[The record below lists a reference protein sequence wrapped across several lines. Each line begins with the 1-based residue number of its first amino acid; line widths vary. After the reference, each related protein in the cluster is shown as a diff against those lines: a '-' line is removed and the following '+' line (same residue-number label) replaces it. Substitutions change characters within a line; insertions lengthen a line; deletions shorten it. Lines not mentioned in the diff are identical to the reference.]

1 LINNSSF
8 DSKGNERTMG
18 DQLDEST
25 FITSLAGQ
33 QGEQQQVK
41 RPVYEPEGLKRVKN
55 LHGKVSHLV
64 DNLAGKLGLV
74 LRKQEKDF
82 LAAYR
87 AHMYNVQKELQG
99 LRAKV
104 DESELELRKNQKIV
118 ALQKERD
125 WYRSEALRLDTF
137 ATNIKKDLKFMRE
150 RLSTI
155 DEDRN
160 WLERQLKASKKQNK
174 LLRAELEIRL
184 SATPATTISSLSGG
198 GGGGGGQ
205 HSSGFLPPARSQT
218 ATPRGGEG
226 SNRHQPPRSKSTVP
240 GSKGSSSYRRRSNN
254 GDKEATLLREEVDR
268 LTSKLKNTEKKLIRA
283 RAEKVNRQRQK
294 SAMEDLFLRCVD
306 TVKSQIQRRMP
317 RGGLTYGPNGEAAL
331 RATDG
336 GHTTRPLGSPEERAE
351 QSVALDQFTKV
362 DRRQVVE
369 ELMMHDEVLAY
380 LYDALFP
387 RGDGD
392 NEGGMMGGEEQRMM
406 GDGSMMDDSQIMAED
421 EGKQNE
427 RSASGWRARLKQ
439 KSTGHAVRVPS
450 LHRSD
455 SQQSNMGEKIKLDPT
470 VTEYLRQ
477 MSAGRDGL

>member
-1 LINNSSF
+1 
-8 DSKGNERTMG
+8 MG

-33 QGEQQQVK
+33 KGETSNDQPKSNVK

-82 LAAYR
+82 LSAYR

-174 LLRAELEIRL
+174 LFF
-184 SATPATTISSLSGG
+184 G
-198 GGGGGGQ
+198 
-205 HSSGFLPPARSQT
+205 
-218 ATPRGGEG
+218 
-226 SNRHQPPRSKSTVP
+226 
-240 GSKGSSSYRRRSNN
+240 
-254 GDKEATLLREEVDR
+254 
-268 LTSKLKNTEKKLIRA
+268 
-283 RAEKVNRQRQK
+283 
-294 SAMEDLFLRCVD
+294 
-306 TVKSQIQRRMP
+306 
-317 RGGLTYGPNGEAAL
+317 
-331 RATDG
+331 
-336 GHTTRPLGSPEERAE
+336 
-351 QSVALDQFTKV
+351 
-362 DRRQVVE
+362 
-369 ELMMHDEVLAY
+369 
-380 LYDALFP
+380 
-387 RGDGD
+387 
-392 NEGGMMGGEEQRMM
+392 
-406 GDGSMMDDSQIMAED
+406 
-421 EGKQNE
+421 
-427 RSASGWRARLKQ
+427 
-439 KSTGHAVRVPS
+439 
-450 LHRSD
+450 
-455 SQQSNMGEKIKLDPT
+455 
-470 VTEYLRQ
+470 
-477 MSAGRDGL
+477 